1 MYGICLDLNYR
12 NVIDILEVKQKII
25 NYLYSFLEL

>member
-1 MYGICLDLNYR
+1 MCGICLGLNYR
-12 NVIDILEVKQKII
+12 NVIDILEVKKKII